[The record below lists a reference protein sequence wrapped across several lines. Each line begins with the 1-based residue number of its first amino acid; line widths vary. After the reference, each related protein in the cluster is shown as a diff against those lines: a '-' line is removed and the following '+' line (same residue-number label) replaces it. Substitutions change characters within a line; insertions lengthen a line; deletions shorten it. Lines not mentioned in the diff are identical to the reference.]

1 MLIKETNIL
10 FQNTMANR
18 LIHETSPYL
27 LQHAHNPVYWY
38 PYGEEAFAAA
48 RESNRPLLISIG
60 YSACHWCHVME
71 HESFSKPEI
80 AEVMNRNFVCIKV
93 DREERPDVDL
103 IYMSAVQLLHNSG
116 GWPLNCF
123 ALPDGSP
130 FWGGTY
136 FRPAQWTELLT
147 HISELYHN
155 SYRELE
161 SQALRLKEGIAGLS
175 VIKTPENPSGIDSE
189 FIYEVWD
196 QLSQR
201 FDSHHGGTIG
211 APKFPMPVVWQF
223 GIEYYNNTGNQE
235 ALNHILMTLD
245 AMARGGIYDQIGGG
259 FARYSTDAK
268 WKVPHFEK
276 MLYDNAQLVSL
287 YAEAYRISGNEAL
300 ADTIRQTLAFIEN
313 ELRSPEGAFY
323 SALDADSEGV
333 EGKFYVWTRDE
344 IMGILPEYG
353 ELLSSY
359 WGIGQE
365 GKWENG
371 NNILL
376 RPFPDSV
383 FASRN
388 HLSEEEL
395 KQLVR
400 MAASRLLKER
410 NKRIRPGLD
419 DKILASWNGM
429 TIKAYADAY
438 RVTMYHPWLDAAV
451 KAARFVKTGMIQEDY
466 SILRTWKNG
475 SARIPGVLNDYA
487 YLAEAFI
494 TLYQVSFDE
503 EWLYT
508 ASRLTRYVLDNFSDP
523 ESPLLWFTSATAGN
537 GNAIRIRETT
547 DGVEPSGNAVM
558 AKVLLYLENFCN
570 NNDYGIRARE
580 MVNTM
585 LNRIEAYPS
594 AYSCWASAAQMM
606 AQGIRTLVITGP
618 RANDYALQLLPK
630 LNSSVIM
637 AVSKQSSSV
646 PVFLN
651 RFRNGDTV
659 IYDCIGNVCHA
670 PVSKPEELE
679 L

>member
-27 LQHAHNPVYWY
+27 LQHAHNPVDWY

-175 VIKTPENPSGIDSE
+175 VIKTPENPSGIDSV
-189 FIYEVWD
+189 FIDEVWD

-537 GNAIRIRETT
+537 ANAIRIRETT
-547 DGVEPSGNAVM
+547 DGVEPSGNAVI

-594 AYSCWASAAQMM
+594 AYSCWASAAHMI

-630 LNSSVIM
+630 LNSSVIL

>member
-1 MLIKETNIL
+1 
-10 FQNTMANR
+10 MANR

-27 LQHAHNPVYWY
+27 LQHAHNPVDWY

-189 FIYEVWD
+189 FIDEVWD

-508 ASRLTRYVLDNFSDP
+508 ASRLTRYVLDNFTDP
-523 ESPLLWFTSATAGN
+523 DSPLFWFTPTPAGN

-630 LNSSVIM
+630 LNSSVTM

>member
-1 MLIKETNIL
+1 MLIKEANIL

-27 LQHAHNPVYWY
+27 LQHAHNPVDWY
-38 PYGEEAFAAA
+38 PYGEEAFTAA

-523 ESPLLWFTSATAGN
+523 DSPLFWFTPTPAGN

-646 PVFLN
+646 PAFLN

>member
-27 LQHAHNPVYWY
+27 LQHAHNPVDWY

-189 FIYEVWD
+189 FIDEVWD

-508 ASRLTRYVLDNFSDP
+508 ASRLTRYVLDNFTDP
-523 ESPLLWFTSATAGN
+523 DSPLFWFTPTPAGN

-630 LNSSVIM
+630 LNSSVTM

>member
-1 MLIKETNIL
+1 
-10 FQNTMANR
+10 MANR

-27 LQHAHNPVYWY
+27 LQHAHNPVDWY

-175 VIKTPENPSGIDSE
+175 VIKTPESPSDIDSE
-189 FIYEVWD
+189 FIDEVWE

-223 GIEYYNNTGNQE
+223 GLEYYNNTGNRE
-235 ALNHILMTLD
+235 ALDHILMTLD

-300 ADTIRQTLAFIEN
+300 ADTIRQTLSFVEN

-333 EGKFYVWTRDE
+333 EGKFYVWTREE
-344 IMGILPEYG
+344 IMSILPEYG

-429 TIKAYADAY
+429 MIKAYADAY
-438 RVTMYHPWLDAAV
+438 RVTMHHPWLDAAV

-487 YLAEAFI
+487 CLAEAFI
-494 TLYQVSFDE
+494 SLYQVTFDE

-508 ASRLTRYVLDNFSDP
+508 ATRLTRYVLDNFSDP

-585 LNRIEAYPS
+585 LTRIEAYPS